1 LVSGNFPDFYR
12 QIAMKMTTRSLVNS
26 VAMGSVATAALAFG
40 AIDRAQAATFSFSD
54 NFDLENGGAAALG
67 YTSFTNWNVTS
78 ADVDLIGN
86 GSFDSFPGNG
96 LYVDLNGN
104 APGQITS
111 NTTYAFNAGD
121 VVNLSFD
128 LAGAAD
134 ASNPNVTVAL
144 GSLFS
149 QTFTRPQNQAF
160 TPFTTSFTVGSSTNA
175 ALTFTAAGGTNGGL
189 RLDNVSLASTG
200 AAPTAEVPEPSDLA
214 GTAFAFGSVVLLKR
228 KFGKKAQ
235 ISE

>member
-1 LVSGNFPDFYR
+1 
-12 QIAMKMTTRSLVNS
+12 MKMTARSLVNS

-54 NFDLENGGAAALG
+54 NFNAENGSTAQLG
-67 YTSFTNWNVTS
+67 YTSFANWNVS
-78 ADVDLIGN
+78 KADVDLIGN
-86 GSFDSFPGNG
+86 GQFDFFPGNG

-104 APGQITS
+104 APGGLTS
-111 NTTYAFNAGD
+111 KTTYAFNTGD
-121 VVNLSFD
+121 VVNLGFT
-128 LAGAAD
+128 LAGAGD
-134 ASNPNVTVAL
+134 ASNPSVTVAL

-149 QTFTRPQNQAF
+149 QTFNRTQGQAF
-160 TPFTTSFTVGSSTNA
+160 TPFTTSFVVGANTNA
-175 ALTFTAAGGTNGGL
+175 ALSFTSNGGTNGGL
-189 RLDNVSLASTG
+189 LLDNVSLAS
-200 AAPTAEVPEPSDLA
+200 AASVPTTAVPEPSDLA